1 MKRVAC
7 MLLLATALLGGTALA
22 QPQEAHLVIELTAE
36 SVAALPLGD
45 VVLMPGDQHA
55 FTLTM
60 AEGDDD
66 MTIGEALE
74 ALDPVNGPA
83 AMGRSMLS
91 LAGSNLPLDAE
102 DTLKSTTH
110 SLTAHIKMRMMQE
123 LPPAPSN
130 IAANA
135 AAVAG
140 ATPEP
145 YVPRATVARKSALY
159 AQPDSDSF
167 LRSVPEGTGVE
178 VVAWGIG
185 PGGQW
190 HRIVVGNNAY
200 YILSENLNEI

>member
-7 MLLLATALLGGTALA
+7 MLLLATVLLGGTALA

-83 AMGRSMLS
+83 AMGRSTLS
-91 LAGSNLPLDAE
+91 LPGSDLPLDAE

-110 SLTAHIKMRMMQE
+110 NLAVHIKMRIMQE
-123 LPPAPSN
+123 LPPAPPK
-130 IAANA
+130 IASDT
-135 AAVAG
+135 AVAG

-145 YVPRATVARKSALY
+145 YVPRAIVARKSALY

-190 HRIVVGNNAY
+190 HRIVVGSDAY